1 MKIGHFTYSTHF
13 KRVIIKYEKLY
24 AKEFDSLDEMD
35 TFLERQKLP
44 KLSQEEIE
52 NLNSSGQYLPKKLNS
67 YLTPSDKKIS
77 GRNI

>member
-1 MKIGHFTYSTHF
+1 
-13 KRVIIKYEKLY
+13 
-24 AKEFDSLDEMD
+24 MD
-35 TFLERQKLP
+35 KFLERQKLP

-67 YLTPSDKKIS
+67 YLKPSDKKIS